1 MKKEK
6 LSAITLPALRGV
18 MGTWVYYSSLMTL
31 EQISKR
37 VSYADE
43 IHTNKKLSDMI
54 QRRLKSSRS
63 KEIAEYLNKQN
74 ERFFNSLVVATYGG
88 EPNWHA
94 VDSVSSKTGDFDIT
108 KLNEGV
114 VEAVGFLAFRGDEK
128 LFAVDGQHRLAG
140 IKEAATNSK
149 EDVKD
154 DQVSIIFIGHKKTS
168 QGLTRTRRL
177 FTTLNKTA
185 KPVQKN
191 DIIALDEDDVMAIT
205 VRRLVEKSE
214 LFSDERI
221 AFAPTNNMPNNNQ
234 KSLTTIGILYDCLVL
249 LFSKA
254 STDLKETKSK
264 LICNRPDDERLE
276 KYYKLANFYFQNLAN
291 SFPRLRTFFDA
302 QDYSKIVK
310 RYRGDFGGDALFR
323 PKGLLIFTQVVV
335 ALTRKLSLK
344 IAIKR
349 VGKLPTSLTEK
360 PFEGLLWESST
371 STIQAGHDALLRDIL
386 IYMVGGLLSNQ
397 RRDNLLKEYRAALD
411 DQSTQ
416 LPAKVI

>member
-1 MKKEK
+1 MKKKE

-94 VDSVSSKTGDFDIT
+94 VDSVSSNTDDFDIT

-114 VEAVGFLAFRGDEK
+114 VEAVGFLAFRGHEK

-140 IKEAATNSK
+140 IKKAVTNSK

-154 DQVSIIFIGHKKTS
+154 DQVSVIFVGYKKTA

-185 KPVQKN
+185 KLVQKN

-205 VRRLVEKSE
+205 VRRLVEESE
-214 LFSDERI
+214 LFSDERV
-221 AFAPTNNMPNNNQ
+221 AFAPGNNMSNNNQ

-249 LFSKA
+249 LFSQA
-254 STDLKETKSK
+254 STDLKDTKSN
-264 LICNRPDDERLE
+264 LVRNRPDDERLDN
-276 KYYKLANFYFQNLAN
+276 YYKLANFYFRNFAN
-291 SFPRLRTFFDA
+291 SFPRLRAFFDA
-302 QDYSKIVK
+302 NDYSKIV
-310 RYRGDFGGDALFR
+310 RRNRGDFGGDALFR
-323 PKGLLIFTQVVV
+323 PKGLLIFTRVVV
-335 ALTRKLSLK
+335 ALTRQLPLE

-349 VGKLPTSLTEK
+349 VGKLPTSLKEK
-360 PFEGLLWESST
+360 PFEGLLWQSST
-371 STIQAGHDALLRDIL
+371 STIQTGHDTL
-386 IYMVGGLLSNQ
+386 
-397 RRDNLLKEYRAALD
+397 
-411 DQSTQ
+411 
-416 LPAKVI
+416 